1 MCHRASVTVAASH
14 ILGRRGVNSR
24 SPRNALRRARSPNLR
39 LWWLGGPRVVGRFTG
54 RRRCRWFGSQPKIL
68 LIGGS
73 SMTEN
78 VIREEY
84 FRLATAAASSPCK
97 VRASAAR

>member
-1 MCHRASVTVAASH
+1 
-14 ILGRRGVNSR
+14 
-24 SPRNALRRARSPNLR
+24 
-39 LWWLGGPRVVGRFTG
+39 
-54 RRRCRWFGSQPKIL
+54 
-68 LIGGS
+68 
-73 SMTEN
+73 MTEN